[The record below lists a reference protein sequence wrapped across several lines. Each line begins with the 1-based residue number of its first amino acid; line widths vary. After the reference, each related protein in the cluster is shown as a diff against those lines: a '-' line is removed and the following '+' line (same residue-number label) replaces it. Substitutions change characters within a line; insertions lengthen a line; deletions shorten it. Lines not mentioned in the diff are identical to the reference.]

1 MKYFYLIVDSKDQLC
16 LTANS
21 RAKAR
26 EYKKICQ
33 VGPLPNDV
41 PPFRII
47 QLDVSQGKV
56 VR

>member
-1 MKYFYLIVDSKDQLC
+1 MKDLYLIVDSKDQMC
-16 LTANS
+16 LAADS

-26 EYKKICQ
+26 EYKKDCQ
-33 VGPLPNDV
+33 AHPLPTDV

>member
-1 MKYFYLIVDSKDQLC
+1 MKYLYLVVDTNSKVC
-16 LTANS
+16 LSAYT
-21 RAKAR
+21 RKEAR
-26 EYKKICQ
+26 SCKKICQ
-33 VGPLPNDV
+33 DHPMGDV